1 MTFIYSF
8 LSSTII
14 SVPKTNSLT
23 FSNFYSR
30 KLLSPS
36 TTPSSSVFRS
46 ITTTSSSSRTRISN
60 NFRKSFTTS
69 LHASLQQN
77 EIINKNPSTST
88 LSSSSSSSVQPSE
101 SDTIF
106 ALSSGGGGEGGAAT
120 AVAVIR
126 ISGPQSLK
134 ALQMLT
140 SPLPSSS
147 PSKPLKPRYAHLR
160 TLYEYNSQEILDQA
174 LVLYFPG
181 PNSFSGEDIIEL
193 HTHGSRAVV
202 SDVLSTL
209 GSLPGSP
216 SCFDENNDESLSSSN
231 NYLLRPADRGE
242 FTQRAYMNGK
252 LGLVEVEALADL
264 IVSDTSM
271 QRRQALKQMD
281 GRVTKIYESWREELI
296 KGLAHA
302 EAVIDFGDDEDLTSD
317 DNDYDYDDDGD
328 DDNDHFQKQAQ
339 AESKVW
345 GNVRNRISDL
355 LDTMNK
361 FLQDENRGEIVRDGI
376 RIAIVGPP
384 NAGKSSLLNIL
395 TKRDVAIVS
404 PKAGT
409 TRDVVEVILDLGGV
423 RCILSDTAGVR
434 EDTQG
439 DFIEEEGIKRAKQTA
454 QNAHVVIFMK
464 EASDEKREDVTS
476 TYNDE
481 IESLLGLNKNLP
493 EGQQQMNGEVLKVNN
508 KVDLL
513 TSSPTP
519 TSGTKS
525 EDNND
530 EYNISCTSGHGIDAL
545 LDKITQIVVS
555 RVSPITSSSSSP
567 SSSSLDQQE
576 SIVITRAR
584 HRRHIQE
591 TADAL
596 SRFME
601 LTAPGQQNWM
611 TVDMAAEELR
621 LATTEIGR
629 ITGSVD
635 VEDVLDVLFA
645 DFCIGK

>member
-1 MTFIYSF
+1 M
-8 LSSTII
+8 
-14 SVPKTNSLT
+14 T

-30 KLLSPS
+30 RLLSSS
-36 TTPSSSVFRS
+36 TTSSSSVFRS
-46 ITTTSSSSRTRISN
+46 ITITSSSRTRISN
-60 NFRKSFTTS
+60 NHDNGSLVFKKSFERKSRKSFTTS
-69 LHASLQQN
+69 LHASLQQD

-88 LSSSSSSSVQPSE
+88 LSSSSSVRPSE

-140 SPLPSSS
+140 SPPSSS

-160 TLYEYNSQEILDQA
+160 TLYEYKSEEILDQA

-216 SCFDENNDESLSSSN
+216 SCSNDNNDESLSSPN

-281 GRVTKIYESWREELI
+281 GRVTKIYENWREELI

-317 DNDYDYDDDGD
+317 DNDYDYDDHNENE
-328 DDNDHFQKQAQ
+328 NDHFQKQAQ

-513 TSSPTP
+513 TPSTTT

-555 RVSPITSSSSSP
+555 RVSPITSSSPS